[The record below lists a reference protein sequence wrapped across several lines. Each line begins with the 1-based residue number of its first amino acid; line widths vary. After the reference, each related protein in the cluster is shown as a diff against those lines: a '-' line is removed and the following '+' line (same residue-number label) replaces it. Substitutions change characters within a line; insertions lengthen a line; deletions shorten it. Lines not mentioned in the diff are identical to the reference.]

1 MLMNFRFE
9 VIAGGRTTRARV
21 GRLHTPHGVVE
32 TPVFMPVGTA
42 GTVKGMTQETLE
54 ALGVEILLA
63 NTYHLYLRPGNEV
76 IREMGGLHRFMGWP
90 HPILTDSGG
99 FQVMSLKGLGR
110 VTEDGVWFRS
120 HLDGSSHFLSPER
133 AVEIQ
138 LALGADIIMTLD
150 ECVEYPASHEALK
163 RAVRLTGRWAGRCK
177 HYFEEWK
184 SGVGSQETGK
194 DGQDSG
200 LGVRNSGVSR
210 PPTLSSQNS
219 APGTTSPEPRTPNPA
234 LFGIVQGG
242 TDLAL
247 RRESAEELLDIGF
260 DGYALGGLSVGEPK
274 SETYDVA
281 ESTAELLP
289 EGQPRYLMGVGTPED
304 LVECAARGID
314 MFDCVMPTR
323 NARNGC
329 VFTSEGRLV
338 IRNAQY
344 ARDHR
349 PLDPACECAVCRRYT
364 RAYIRHL
371 FVVGE
376 MLAGIL
382 ATHHNLYFYLD
393 TLRKIRQAIQFG
405 DYEAFRSRVRAR
417 P

>member
-1 MLMNFRFE
+1 MGLRFE
-9 VIAGGRTTRARV
+9 IVARDPGTRARL
-21 GRLHTPHGVVE
+21 GRLHTAHGVVE

-42 GTVKGMTQETLE
+42 GTVKGMTQGTLE
-54 ALGVEILLA
+54 DLGVEILLA
-63 NTYHLYLRPGNEV
+63 NTYHLYLRPGHEV
-76 IREMGGLHRFMGWP
+76 VREMGGLHRFMGWP

-99 FQVMSLKGLGR
+99 YQVMSLKGLGR

-120 HLDGSSHFLSPER
+120 HLDGSAHFLSPER

-163 RAVRLTGRWAGRCK
+163 RAVKLTGRWAGRCK
-177 HYFEEWK
+177 AAL
-184 SGVGSQETGK
+184 
-194 DGQDSG
+194 GQ
-200 LGVRNSGVSR
+200 RNSEFRIQNSESSE
-210 PPTLSSQNS
+210 PPT
-219 APGTTSPEPRTPNPA
+219 PSPQHPVPTPDSPLPTPA

-247 RRESAEELLDIGF
+247 RRESAEELLNIGF

-274 SETYDVA
+274 SETYEVA

-289 EGQPRYLMGVGTPED
+289 QDQPRYLMGVGTPED
-304 LVECAARGID
+304 LVECVARGID

-338 IRNAQY
+338 IKNAQY
-344 ARDHR
+344 ARDDR
-349 PLDPACECAVCRRYT
+349 ALDPGCECVVCRRYS
-364 RAYIRHL
+364 RSYIRHL

-393 TLRKIRQAIQFG
+393 TMRKIRQAIQFG
-405 DYEAFRSRVRAR
+405 KYEALRSRVRAR